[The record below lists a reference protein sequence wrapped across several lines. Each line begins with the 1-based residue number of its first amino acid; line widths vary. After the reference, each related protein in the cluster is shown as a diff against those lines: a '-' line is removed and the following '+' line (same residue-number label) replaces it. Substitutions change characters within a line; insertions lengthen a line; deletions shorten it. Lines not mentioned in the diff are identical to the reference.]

1 LTTGKILGVRVA
13 TPLGEYPFVFQRLE
27 RRDRGV
33 AIVGTV
39 AGLESSVVLGP
50 EDLSVL
56 LKRAALPLAAAALL
70 VAYARS
76 R

>member
-50 EDLSVL
+50 EDLTAL

>member
-1 LTTGKILGVRVA
+1 MRVA

-27 RRDRGV
+27 RRDRSV

-50 EDLSVL
+50 EDLAVL
-56 LKRAALPLAAAALL
+56 MKRAALPLAAAALL

>member
-1 LTTGKILGVRVA
+1 VRVG
-13 TPLGEYPFVFQRLE
+13 TPLGEYPFVFQRFE
-27 RRDRGV
+27 RRDGGL

-39 AGLESSVVLGP
+39 AGLESTVVIGT
-50 EDLSVL
+50 DDVAAL